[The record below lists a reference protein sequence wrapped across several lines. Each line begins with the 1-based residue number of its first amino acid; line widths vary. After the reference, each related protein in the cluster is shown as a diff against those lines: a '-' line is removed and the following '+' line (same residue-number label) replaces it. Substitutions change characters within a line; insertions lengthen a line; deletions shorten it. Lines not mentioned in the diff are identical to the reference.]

1 VSHVASRAPEALLEP
16 ILTIHDRIREAVVD
30 ACARQAAEQLAA
42 IVADAAA
49 DSDTIYAIDRVGE
62 EIFVE
67 GLESVA
73 HREPLYLIGEGL
85 PNNSLVLPRGAHE
98 SDCRWRI
105 LVDPIDGTRGLM
117 YQKRSAWILTGVAP
131 NRGPG
136 TRLRDIEL
144 AVQSEIPLVKQHLA
158 DRLWAFRGR
167 GVEARRFNRL
177 SRDWERLTLHPSRA
191 AGLDHGFATVV
202 RFFPGARDVLAA
214 IDDEVVEAL
223 VPGRPGRARCFE
235 DQYASTG
242 GELYELIAG
251 HDRLIADI
259 RPLMETVRADRNL
272 SRGLCCHPYDL
283 CTALIAEE
291 SGVILTDAAGAPVD
305 APFDAVAD
313 VAWIGYANA
322 RVREAV
328 EPVLQAALRRRGL
341 RQ

>member
-1 VSHVASRAPEALLEP
+1 VDSRAAAALLEP
-16 ILTIHDRIREAVVD
+16 ILTIHNRIREAVVD
-30 ACARQAAEQLAA
+30 ACGHQAAEQLADV
-42 IVADAAA
+42 VADAPA

-62 EIFVE
+62 EIVVE

-73 HREPLYLIGEGL
+73 HREPICLVGEGL
-85 PNNSLVLPRGAHE
+85 PNHSLVLPRGALE

-131 NRGPG
+131 NRGAE
-136 TRLRDIEL
+136 TRLRDIVL
-144 AVQSEIPLVKQHLA
+144 AVQTEIPLVKQHLA
-158 DRLWAFRGR
+158 DRLWAFRGQ
-167 GVEARRFNRL
+167 GVEARRINRV
-177 SRDWERLTLHPSRA
+177 SGDWERLTLHPSRA

-202 RFFPGARDVLAA
+202 RFFPGARDILAA
-214 IDDEVVEAL
+214 IDDELAEAL
-223 VPGRPGRARCFE
+223 VPGRPRRARCFE

-259 RPLMETVRADRNL
+259 RPLMESVRADRNL
-272 SRGLCCHPYDL
+272 PRGLCCHPYDL

-305 APFDAVAD
+305 AAFDAVAD

-322 RVREAV
+322 RVRAAV

-341 RQ
+341 LQ